1 MDYRE
6 RKYYLGHIQ
15 GSSMKERLADFKTVA
30 PSLKIHEIKR
40 YHGTFVHEIYGTY
53 KYYPN
58 VFLSCRIEDSEKLEF
73 EIEMAEHYNKWTEF
87 TEITKE
93 NEVYE

>member
-1 MDYRE
+1 MDYRK
-6 RKYYLGHIQ
+6 RKYYLGHIH
-15 GSSMKERLADFKTVA
+15 GISMNKRLSDFKTVA

-40 YHGTFVHEIYGTY
+40 FHRTLVYEIYGRY

-73 EIEMAEHYNKWTEF
+73 EIEMAEHYGNWTEF
-87 TEITKE
+87 IEITKE
-93 NEVYE
+93 NEVHE